1 MGIISLN
8 EKECMACGLCVEV
21 CVRSNF
27 YYDDLQKVR
36 VIENAREYCIDCG
49 HCVAICPSEMALT
62 FEGYE
67 TEPVDILP
75 IPDPQ
80 SIHNFLCSR
89 RSIRRFG
96 DAVPTREQLDSL
108 IDIGRY
114 APSGHNSQDFH
125 FAVIAG
131 KEQVRIIGESVL
143 KFYKKI
149 LKRIDTFTGG
159 MAIRVIA
166 GKSSYNVLKEMAPR
180 LKQHISHYEETGS
193 IHMVWDA
200 PCLILIHGPEG
211 NVSQM
216 NSTLAGYNIILKA
229 HSMGLGTCILG
240 LLQGGINYAK
250 EGLDSVGVTIP
261 GNHKIHMILCVG
273 IPHTSLRF
281 KKIPPRNPPNVQY
294 VGDFS

>member
-8 EKECMACGLCVEV
+8 EEECISCGLCVEV

-36 VIENAREYCIDCG
+36 VIENARDYCIDCG
-49 HCVAICPSEMALT
+49 HCAAVCPIEKVLI
-62 FEGYE
+62 FEGHE
-67 TEPVDILP
+67 TEPATVLP

-80 SIHNFLCSR
+80 IIHNFLCSR
-89 RSIRRFG
+89 RSIRRFS
-96 DAVPTREQLDSL
+96 DTPLTREQLESL

-114 APSGHNSQDFH
+114 APSGHNSQDYH
-125 FAVIAG
+125 FAVIVG
-131 KEQVRIIGESVL
+131 NEQVKIVGKSVL

-149 LKRIDTFTGG
+149 LRRIDTFLGG
-159 MAIRVIA
+159 LVIRVIA

-240 LLQGGINYAK
+240 LLQGGIKYAK
-250 EGLDSVGVTIP
+250 EGLDTVGVTIP

-273 IPHTSLRF
+273 VPHKSIKF

-294 VGDFS
+294 VGKFS